1 MGKYAKLIRTV
12 KGIMKNK
19 AKKFFDSTK
28 KYVPTATWI
37 FLAVAVLSL
46 IVLAI
51 MKNSVAV
58 ADAING
64 TTGKAI
70 RFVLTSIFN
79 VFPFSFTETL
89 ILLSPVLLA
98 LVIILCVRAGK
109 RGIDKLTR
117 TVCVYLCVVITIFSS
132 FVFGY
137 EASYYGSSIEKNIG
151 FERKDVSVEELKET
165 ALILLDHVKAEL
177 DEIGYVE
184 SGSSVMPYRFSEM
197 SDKLNDAYEK
207 FCEKYPMYQSMYS
220 RLKPIMLSEPWT
232 YTHISGLYSFFTGE
246 ANINVNY
253 PDFIVVSTAAHEM
266 SHQRGMGKEDEC
278 DFASFLVCTMS
289 DDPYIRYC
297 GYLENY
303 RLVVSKLYTADNGA
317 WFEVRSQEDG
327 RIAKELS
334 AFSKFFDK
342 YRENVAAKVND
353 AVNNAY
359 IQSHNQP
366 AGVKSYGL
374 VVDLIVNY
382 IINGD

>member
-1 MGKYAKLIRTV
+1 
-12 KGIMKNK
+12 MKNK
-19 AKKFFDSTK
+19 VKKFIDSTK
-28 KYVPTATWI
+28 KYVPAATWI
-37 FLAVAVLSL
+37 FVAVAALSFVAL
-46 IVLAI
+46 VI
-51 MKNSVAV
+51 MKKSVAV
-58 ADAING
+58 ADALNA
-64 TTGKAI
+64 TTGRAI
-70 RFVLTSIFN
+70 RFVLTNIFN
-79 VFPFSFTETL
+79 IFPFSFTETL
-89 ILLSPVLLA
+89 VLLSPVLLA

-117 TVCVYLCVVITIFSS
+117 TVCVFLCVTIAVFSS

-137 EASYYGSSIEKNIG
+137 EASYYGSGIEKNVG
-151 FERKDVSVEELKET
+151 FERRDVSVDELKQT
-165 ALILLDHVKAEL
+165 ALILLDRVKAEL
-177 DEIGYVE
+177 DEIGYLE

-207 FCEKYPMYQSMYS
+207 FCEKYPAYQSMYS
-220 RLKPIMLSEPWT
+220 RLKPVILSEPWT

-289 DDPYIRYC
+289 DDPYIRYS

-303 RLVVSKLYTADNGA
+303 LLVVDKLYGADKGA